1 MRIIALCDQIITS
14 VLKCVAWLLALA
26 ALVVLIMLVLYGLAG
41 RAEAAEVPS
50 DCVRYQ
56 RDVMRAAHAEL
67 GLNAPIAVFSA
78 QLYQESSC
86 NPQAVSTV
94 GAQGLGQFMPATSKW
109 WCDLNGLSAAECQ
122 PSSPVWSIQA
132 LIGYDHWLYDRVKGE
147 SEFDRWWA
155 ALRAYNG
162 GLGHW
167 QKEAATVRPA
177 LDRQTVDAAC
187 GKARRNVSFCPENLG
202 YPRRILL
209 VLQARFLSWGSGV
222 SA

>member
-1 MRIIALCDQIITS
+1 MSFLTS
-14 VLKCVAWLLALA
+14 LAWAFFIVMTLAFMASFA
-26 ALVVLIMLVLYGLAG
+26 AA
-41 RAEAAEVPS
+41 AEAPS
-50 DCVRYQ
+50 SCVRYQ

-67 GLNAPIAVFSA
+67 GLNAPIALFSA

-86 NPQAVSTV
+86 NPQAVSSV
-94 GAQGLGQFMPATSKW
+94 GAQGMGQFMPSTSKW

-122 PSSPVWSIQA
+122 PTNPVWSIQA
-132 LIGYDHWLYDRVKGE
+132 LIGYDVWLYDRVKGNT
-147 SEFDRWWA
+147 EFDRWWA

-177 LDRQTVDAAC
+177 LDHQTVDAAC
-187 GKARRNVSFCPENLG
+187 GKARRHVSFCPENLG

-209 VLQARFLSWGSGV
+209 VLQSRFLSWGSGV
-222 SA
+222 DA